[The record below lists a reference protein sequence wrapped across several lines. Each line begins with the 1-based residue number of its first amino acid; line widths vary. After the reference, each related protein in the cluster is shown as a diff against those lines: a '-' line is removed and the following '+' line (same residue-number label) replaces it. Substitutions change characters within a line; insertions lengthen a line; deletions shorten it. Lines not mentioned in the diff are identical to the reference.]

1 MTISTETFAQ
11 VFPGASANDGTGD
24 SLRAAFIKVNSNFS
38 NISDVGFDAANIY
51 VSGAIVAEIGPS
63 VIPFYYA
70 NTNVFPSATSYHGA
84 IAHSHADGKMYFAH
98 SSDWEAL
105 ANEAPYYQ
113 SYKPTANIAV
123 TANVGISRVLLTPTG
138 TVASFGANVLLP
150 NITQDGTLVSIS
162 SNVAVEHLA
171 VYGQWLSSV
180 SPGANTTIAA
190 GSSVNYLYSSADV
203 KWYKIG

>member
-1 MTISTETFAQ
+1 MTITTKAFLA
-11 VFPGASANDGTGD
+11 VGVGASANDGTGD
-24 SLRAAFIKVNSNFS
+24 SLRAAFVKVNQNFA
-38 NISDVGFDAANIY
+38 NITDIGFDAANIN
-51 VSGAIVAEIGPS
+51 VTGTIVAAVGAS

-70 NTNVFPSATSYHGA
+70 NTSIFPSATTYHGA

-98 SSDWEAL
+98 STAWNAL

-113 SYKPTANIAV
+113 IFKPTANVAV
-123 TANVGISRVLLTPTG
+123 TANVGQSRVLLTPTG
-138 TVASFGANVLLP
+138 TIVSFGANVSLP
-150 NITQDGTLVSIS
+150 NATVDGTVVSIS
-162 SNVAVEHLA
+162 SNVAVVQLA

-180 SPGANTTIAA
+180 DPGANTTLAA

>member
-1 MTISTETFAQ
+1 MTITTETFAQ
-11 VFPGASANDGTGD
+11 VYPGASANDGTGD

-51 VSGAIVAEIGPS
+51 VSGAIVAEVGAS

-70 NTNVFPSATSYHGA
+70 NTNAFPSATTYHGA

-98 SSDWEAL
+98 SAAWREL

-113 SYKPTANIAV
+113 IFKPTANVAV
-123 TANVGISRVLLTPTG
+123 TANVGQSRVLLAPTG
-138 TVASFGANVLLP
+138 TIVSFGANVALP
-150 NITQDGTLVSIS
+150 NATVDGTLVSIS
-162 SNVAVEHLA
+162 SNVAVVQLA

-180 SPGANTTIAA
+180 DPGVNITLAA